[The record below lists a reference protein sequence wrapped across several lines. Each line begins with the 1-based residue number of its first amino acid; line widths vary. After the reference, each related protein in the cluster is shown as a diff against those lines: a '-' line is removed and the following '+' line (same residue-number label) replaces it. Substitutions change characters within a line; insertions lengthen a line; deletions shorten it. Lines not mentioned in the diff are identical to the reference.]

1 MLLRCTQVLDNFQSK
16 SHYQV
21 NENFDSGVVLE
32 GYILSLSLSL
42 TSSRAIEVR
51 SKKVEKYYTE
61 LQI

>member
-1 MLLRCTQVLDNFQSK
+1 MLLRCTQALDNFQSK

-21 NENFDSGVVLE
+21 NESFDSGLVLE
-32 GYILSLSLSL
+32 GYILSL

>member
-1 MLLRCTQVLDNFQSK
+1 MLLRCTQALDNFQSK
-16 SHYQV
+16 SHCQV
-21 NENFDSGVVLE
+21 NESFDSGVVLE
-32 GYILSLSLSL
+32 GHILSL